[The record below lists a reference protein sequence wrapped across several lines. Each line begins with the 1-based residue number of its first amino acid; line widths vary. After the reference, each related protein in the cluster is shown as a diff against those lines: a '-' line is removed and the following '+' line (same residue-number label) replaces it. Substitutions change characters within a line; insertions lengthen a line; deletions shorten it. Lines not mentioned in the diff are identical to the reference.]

1 MVPIRNP
8 FLNSPYIYFIFT
20 GGVLLLKLSLSA
32 APVTPSGLFSSAS
45 GIPAT

>member
-20 GGVLLLKLSLSA
+20 GGVLLLKKNSSL
-32 APVTPSGLFSSAS
+32 PLLYKFS
-45 GIPAT
+45 